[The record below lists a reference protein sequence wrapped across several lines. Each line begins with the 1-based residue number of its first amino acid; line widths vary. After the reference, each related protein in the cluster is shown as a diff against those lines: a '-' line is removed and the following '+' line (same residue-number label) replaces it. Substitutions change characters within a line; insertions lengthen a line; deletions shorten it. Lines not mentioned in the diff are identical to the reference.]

1 MPAMNRPPLLLPC
14 SAILLSIA
22 SASVLADRFDLDP
35 DHTVVAFTIGHVGF
49 SNVLGRFTE
58 VDGGFDYDEEGRLL
72 ENLVVSV
79 GTASVDTDHEA
90 RDEHV
95 RKADFLDVKRHPEMV
110 FRVERAELQGS
121 EGGTVEG
128 TLELLGRTLPLT
140 LELSVNKS
148 ADYPFGHQRYTHGI
162 SASGTLARS
171 DYGMDYGV
179 ANGLVGD
186 LVTLIIE
193 TEALRVE

>member
-1 MPAMNRPPLLLPC
+1 MRRPPLLLPC
-14 SAILLSIA
+14 CVLLLSIA
-22 SASVLADRFDLDP
+22 SAPAPAERFELDP
-35 DHTVVAFTIGHVGF
+35 DHSVVAFTIGHVGF

-58 VDGGFDYDEEGRLL
+58 VGGGFDYDEDRLLL
-72 ENLVVSV
+72 ENLVVTV
-79 GTASVDTDHEA
+79 GTASVDTDHAA

-110 FRVERAELQGS
+110 FRVERATLRDGD
-121 EGGTVEG
+121 GGPVEG
-128 TLELLGRTLPLT
+128 TLELLGTTLPLT
-140 LELSVNKS
+140 LEVSVNRS
-148 ADYPFGHQRYTHGI
+148 ADYPFGHERYTHGI

-186 LVTLIIE
+186 EVTLIIE
-193 TEALRVE
+193 TEAPRAE